1 VPWWVSRRALGT
13 RHPHARPVRAIDLP
27 TSRWVTRRLVSFSG
41 GLLKSLASR
50 ANSSL
55 ALVLMIVAC
64 GPSGGEANT
73 ATGGTKPTGGTS
85 AADGGAPSFGGAS
98 SSAGGPETGGTAESG
113 GSSASGGSSTTGG
126 RAGSGGSSGGAT
138 GGTTVTSTG
147 GTTNSGGRTHSGGS
161 SDSGGSSGTGA
172 GGSTAGGASNTGG
185 SDETG
190 GRSDTGGVSNTG
202 GAPAEACTW
211 DGAPSSSD
219 GQGQL
224 SCYWFSQG
232 TPNNFPECNGFKT
245 FCGYCGTE
253 TGEKPA
259 DYQYWCPGEYIE
271 DSVPHMSTPHFA
283 AFPQGFF
290 DSGMLCGMCV
300 EVSYGGKTIV
310 ATVVDACGS
319 CSDPGHIDL
328 SLSAAVELNMT
339 EWDANPTSGVTWKAV
354 GCPVTDDIYAS
365 FNGNYKGQVYFM
377 NPAYP
382 IVGAVAKT
390 GSGTLE
396 GTMNTGFWMFGGE
409 VGGAEVTLTDVLGHT
424 ITGTIPTADE
434 GGSIGA
440 QFDLGC
446 E

>member
-1 VPWWVSRRALGT
+1 M
-13 RHPHARPVRAIDLP
+13 
-27 TSRWVTRRLVSFSG
+27 
-41 GLLKSLASR
+41 KSSTSR
-50 ANSSL
+50 ANSCL
-55 ALVLMIVAC
+55 ALILTLVAC
-64 GPSGGEANT
+64 GPGASDANT
-73 ATGGTKPTGGTS
+73 ATGGAPASGGTS
-85 AADGGAPSFGGAS
+85 AADGGAPSTGGTS
-98 SSAGGPETGGTAESG
+98 TSGGSTGTGGTAASG
-113 GSSASGGSSTTGG
+113 GSSASGGTATTGG
-126 RAGSGGSSGGAT
+126 TAGSGGSSGGAT
-138 GGTTVTSTG
+138 GGTSVTPTG
-147 GTTNSGGRTHSGGS
+147 GTTDTGGRA
-161 SDSGGSSGTGA
+161 DSGGSSGTGA
-172 GGSTAGGASNTGG
+172 GGSTPGGASNTGG
-185 SDETG
+185 SQETG
-190 GRSDTGGVSNTG
+190 GNAGTGGVSNTG
-202 GAPAEACTW
+202 GEPAEPCTW

-259 DYQYWCPGEYIE
+259 DYQYWCPGEYIQ
-271 DSVPHMSTPHFA
+271 DHVPHISTPHFA

-300 EVSYGGKTIV
+300 EVRYGGKTIV

-319 CSDPGHIDL
+319 CSDAGHIDL

-339 EWDANPTSGVTWKAV
+339 EWDANPKSGVTWKAV

-382 IVGAVAKT
+382 IVSAVAET
-390 GSGTLE
+390 ASGTLE

-409 VGGAEVTLTDVLGHT
+409 VGGAKVTLTDVLGHM